1 MWTWELVLQTVLIGA
16 SLAMDAF
23 AVSVCN
29 GMCYRDMDKKKGG
42 IIAATFGLFQMAMPL
57 TGFFIAFGLSRFI
70 DTGYIDMF
78 DHWIAFALLMFIG
91 VKMIFDAA
99 GELRGGSEAIT
110 PKKFSMAE
118 VLVQGVAT
126 SIDAL
131 AVGVSFIAMYDS
143 GINEVT
149 VWGYTAIIGVVTL
162 AIAAAGIFLGS
173 KVGKLFEK
181 KAGVAQIIGGLVL
194 VCIGIKIL
202 IEGII

>member
-99 GELRGGSEAIT
+99 GELRGGSEAIM

-162 AIAAAGIFLGS
+162 AIAAAGVFLGS

>member
-29 GMCYRDMDKKKGG
+29 GMCYRDMNKKKGG

-131 AVGVSFIAMYDS
+131 AVGVSFIAMCDS

-162 AIAAAGIFLGS
+162 AIAAAGVFLGS

-194 VCIGIKIL
+194 MCIGIKIL

>member
-1 MWTWELVLQTVLIGA
+1 MTVWEILLIGLGVSA
-16 SLAMDAF
+16 DAF
-23 AVSVCN
+23 AVS
-29 GMCYRDMDKKKGG
+29 MCKGVEMKKIIWKYALLIALFFGG
-42 IIAATFGLFQMAMPL
+42 FQMIMPLIGWGAGSLFQK
-57 TGFFIAFGLSRFI
+57 
-70 DTGYIDMF
+70 YITEF

-91 VKMIFDAA
+91 VKMILDAA

-162 AIAAAGIFLGS
+162 AIAAAGVFLGS

-202 IEGII
+202 I

>member
-29 GMCYRDMDKKKGG
+29 GMCYRDMNKKKGG

-162 AIAAAGIFLGS
+162 AIAAAGVFLGS

>member
-1 MWTWELVLQTVLIGA
+1 MVLQTVLIGA

-99 GELRGGSEAIT
+99 GELRGGSEAIM

-162 AIAAAGIFLGS
+162 AIAAAGVFLGS

>member
-1 MWTWELVLQTVLIGA
+1 MVLQTVLIGA

>member
-99 GELRGGSEAIT
+99 GELRGESEAIT

>member
-99 GELRGGSEAIT
+99 GELRGGSEAIM
-110 PKKFSMAE
+110 PKKFIMAE

-162 AIAAAGIFLGS
+162 AIAAAGVFLGS

>member
-1 MWTWELVLQTVLIGA
+1 MVLQTVLIGA

-99 GELRGGSEAIT
+99 GELRGESEAIT

>member
-1 MWTWELVLQTVLIGA
+1 MVLQTVLIGA

-29 GMCYRDMDKKKGG
+29 GMCYRDMNKKKGG

-99 GELRGGSEAIT
+99 GELRGGSEAIM

-162 AIAAAGIFLGS
+162 AIAAAGVFLGS

>member
-29 GMCYRDMDKKKGG
+29 GMCYRDMNKKKGG

-99 GELRGGSEAIT
+99 GELRGGSEAIM

-162 AIAAAGIFLGS
+162 AIAAAGVFLGS

>member
-42 IIAATFGLFQMAMPL
+42 ITAATFGLFQMAMPL

-99 GELRGGSEAIT
+99 GELRGGSEAIM

-149 VWGYTAIIGVVTL
+149 VWGYTAIIGVVTF
-162 AIAAAGIFLGS
+162 AIAAAGVFLGS
-173 KVGKLFEK
+173 KAGKLFEK

-194 VCIGIKIL
+194 VCIGVKIL

>member
-29 GMCYRDMDKKKGG
+29 GMCYRNMDKKKGG

-99 GELRGGSEAIT
+99 GELRGGSEAIM

-131 AVGVSFIAMYDS
+131 AVGVSFIAMYNS

-162 AIAAAGIFLGS
+162 AIAAAGVFLGS

>member
-1 MWTWELVLQTVLIGA
+1 MVLQTVLIGA

-99 GELRGGSEAIT
+99 GELRGGSEAIM
-110 PKKFSMAE
+110 PKKFIMAE

-162 AIAAAGIFLGS
+162 AIAAAGVFLGS

>member
-1 MWTWELVLQTVLIGA
+1 
-16 SLAMDAF
+16 MDAF

-29 GMCYRDMDKKKGG
+29 GMCYRDMNKKKGG

-99 GELRGGSEAIT
+99 GELRGGSEAIM

-162 AIAAAGIFLGS
+162 AIAAAGVFLGS

>member
-118 VLVQGVAT
+118 ILVQGVAT
-126 SIDAL
+126 SIDAF

>member
-42 IIAATFGLFQMAMPL
+42 IRAATFGLFQMAMPL

-91 VKMIFDAA
+91 VKMILDAA
-99 GELRGGSEAIT
+99 GELRGGSEAIM
-110 PKKFSMAE
+110 PKKFIMAE

-162 AIAAAGIFLGS
+162 AIAAAGVFLGS